1 MLDMLS
7 WNAVMFV
14 ANAARAT
21 GSSTS
26 GMPGRAARDG
36 SPPIIMIFLMWSGT

>member
-14 ANAARAT
+14 AKAARAT
-21 GSSTS
+21 GKSTS
-26 GMPGRAARDG
+26 GMPGRLARVG
-36 SPPIIMIFLMWSGT
+36 SPPISMILRMWSGT